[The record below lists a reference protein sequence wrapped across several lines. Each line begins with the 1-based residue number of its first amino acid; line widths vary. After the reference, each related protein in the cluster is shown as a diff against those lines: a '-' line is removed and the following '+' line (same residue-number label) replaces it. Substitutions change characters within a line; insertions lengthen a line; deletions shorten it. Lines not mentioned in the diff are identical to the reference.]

1 MDNQPKTI
9 GELFQAMFAA
19 IDRIE
24 QKIEFILET
33 IEMSGDFDDAD
44 INPFGR
50 ERDNNETL

>member
-1 MDNQPKTI
+1 MDKQPQTI
-9 GELFQAMFAA
+9 GDLFHAMLQAM
-19 IDRIE
+19 DRIE
-24 QKIEFILET
+24 QKIEFILEA